1 MLFHDEDMTN
11 PMKFDFSPIE
21 RRAGVA
27 MWKQIAE
34 VLRTELSRAEV
45 SEGEKIPTEQEL
57 AQSFEVNRHTVRRAI
72 STLIEEGFLRS
83 DQGRGTFVA
92 RAPLVYPIGPRTR
105 FSENLSGQAQ
115 EVYGDIFRTTEVGA
129 DAYTAELLEVDLG
142 TALFKCESVSYAD
155 GTPIIAGTRWFEVS
169 RFPNLPADLR
179 ETNSITK
186 IMEKY
191 GFGDYRRKETRI
203 TAALCSAHNAELLK
217 ISEGSPVLVMESTNV
232 NASGVPIQ
240 IGRAYVAADRMHL
253 TVRNN

>member
-1 MLFHDEDMTN
+1 MLLHDGDMTKLI
-11 PMKFDFSPIE
+11 KFEFSPME

-34 VLRTELSRAEV
+34 VLRSELSRAEA

-92 RAPLVYPIGPRTR
+92 KAPLVYPLGPRTR

-115 EVYGDIFRTTEVGA
+115 EIYGDIFRTSEVAA
-129 DAYTAELLEVDLG
+129 DAYTSELLEVEQG
-142 TALFKCESVSYAD
+142 TALFECETVSYAD
-155 GTPIIAGTRWFEVS
+155 GVPITVGTRWFEVS
-169 RFPNLPADLR
+169 RFPNLLSDLK
-179 ETNSITK
+179 ETSSVTK

-191 GFGDYRRKETRI
+191 GFGDYKRQETRI
-203 TAALCSAHNAELLK
+203 TAVLCSARNAGLLK
-217 ISEGSPVLVMESTNV
+217 ISEGSPVLVMESINV
-232 NASGVPIQ
+232 IGGGIPIQ
-240 IGRAYVAADRMHL
+240 VGRSYVAADRMHL
-253 TVRNN
+253 TVRND